1 MRKYYI
7 LTIEINHSGRTEHR
21 NLYISCYIM
30 PNTEQ
35 IKERLLWLGQ
45 DESVI
50 ITFAMQITAGEFNNN
65 NIGINLIFD

>member
-1 MRKYYI
+1 
-7 LTIEINHSGRTEHR
+7 
-21 NLYISCYIM
+21 M